1 MIAVYAPLIKLNRYD
16 KLGEIKPETEKVLA
30 SFCSKR
36 KRKRKK
42 KRETA
47 RTCSKTDLIGSN
59 ANV

>member
-36 KRKRKK
+36 KKKKEKK
-42 KRETA
+42 KRN
-47 RTCSKTDLIGSN
+47 SKN
-59 ANV
+59 MQ

>member
-42 KRETA
+42 KE
-47 RTCSKTDLIGSN
+47 KQ
-59 ANV
+59 

>member
-1 MIAVYAPLIKLNRYD
+1 MISIYAPLIKLNRYD
-16 KLGEIKPETEKVLA
+16 KLGERKPETENVLA
-30 SFCSKR
+30 SFCSKS

-42 KRETA
+42 KETE